1 MLALVATLALGVL
14 LALAL
19 YVRIESRNEA
29 DARTLAA
36 HSQQVLRQAL
46 ALENAALAMESAH
59 RAYLVSGAPAFQV
72 ERDAGQRR
80 AATALRV
87 LQDLTADN
95 AAQRARL
102 RRAGSQLAARAAR
115 MRKTTAPGVDLA
127 ASRAQFAAS
136 GPGSIE
142 PLRAT
147 LHEFDRQERL
157 LLSRRSSDAAG
168 RARQMRWLLVLGP
181 GLGIVLLAAAGY
193 ALAQQLRRSEA
204 LAAELRDAHEAS
216 RRALDLVDAV
226 HDAVLIYDAADLRLV
241 WANRGASEQLGVP
254 RAELAGRSV
263 LDFKRDFDA
272 DGLRRQLAPLLE
284 GRQDVLAFE
293 ALHTRADGGTVPV
306 EVSVRKAETPE
317 GAVRLVTV
325 ARDVSARR
333 QAEDER
339 DLFFSLS
346 LDMLCISSADGYFKR
361 LSPAFTRTLGWTV
374 EEMLARP
381 FLDFI
386 HPDDLA
392 RTQREVDK
400 QMQLGLPVF
409 DFENRFRHVDG
420 GWRWLSWKSA
430 PQPDGR
436 MFATARDV
444 TERKDAEA
452 RAARLNRE
460 LEARQAELQSA
471 NRELEAFSYSVSHD
485 LRAPLRHIDGYARML
500 DEDAGDTLAPEPRR
514 YLRTITDSA
523 RRMGLLIDDLLAFSR
538 LGRKPLARQ
547 PVDMDALVDMVL
559 IELPDRARA
568 AAVLRRE
575 PMPPADGDPALL
587 RQVWVN
593 LLSNAIKYSA
603 PRGEAAEVTI
613 GGERTAEGTRYWVRD
628 NGVGFDM
635 RYAGKLFGVF
645 QRLHGTDQFEGTGV
659 GLAIVQ
665 RIVARHGGRVWANAE
680 PDRGACF
687 EFELPLLEPEGVRA

>member
-1 MLALVATLALGVL
+1 MLGLVAVLALGVL

-59 RAYLVSGAPAFQV
+59 RAYLVSGAAAFLA

-95 AAQRARL
+95 TAQRARL
-102 RRAGSQLAARAAR
+102 RRASSQLAARATR
-115 MRKTTAPGVDLA
+115 MRRTTAPGVDLA
-127 ASRAQFAAS
+127 ASRALFAAS

-147 LHEFDRQERL
+147 LHDFDREERL
-157 LLSRRSSDAAG
+157 LLARRTSEAAS

-204 LAAELRDAHEAS
+204 LAAELRSAHDAS
-216 RRALDLVDAV
+216 RRALELVDAV
-226 HDAVLIYDAADLRLV
+226 HDAVLIYDAEDLRLV

-272 DGLRRQLAPLLE
+272 DGLRRQLAPLLD
-284 GRQDVLAFE
+284 GRQDGLAFE
-293 ALHTRADGGTVPV
+293 AVHTRADGGKVPV
-306 EVSVRKAETPE
+306 EISVRKAETPE

-381 FLDFI
+381 YLDFI

-420 GWRWLSWKSA
+420 SWRWLSWKSA

-436 MFATARDV
+436 MYATARDV

-460 LEARQAELQSA
+460 LEAQQAELQSA

-500 DEDAGDTLAPEPRR
+500 DEDAGDLLPAEPRR

-523 RRMGLLIDDLLAFSR
+523 RRMGMLIDDLLAFSR

-575 PMPPADGDPALL
+575 PMPAAEGDPALL

-593 LLSNAIKYSA
+593 LLSNAIKYST
-603 PRGEAAEVTI
+603 PRGDAAEVVV
-613 GGERTAEGTRYWVRD
+613 GGERTAEGARYWVRD

-645 QRLHGTDQFEGTGV
+645 QRLHGPDQFEGTGV

-665 RIVARHGGRVWANAE
+665 RIVARHGGRVWATAE

-687 EFELPLLEPEGVRA
+687 EFELPLLEPGGAQA